1 MNQLNRQTLNLLT
14 KLLSEG
20 RLDHLYERISE
31 IQISGTESP
40 EDLLDYLGFQV
51 DVASLRQD
59 TNLAKDAIARLQKFI
74 EVTEKS
80 GLKGIAYY
88 FLANAY
94 DVSWQIKRRSP
105 EYVPSWTDL
114 ELHKQKVAL
123 SEALRFREAMPKARL
138 LQIFTNLA
146 NTLDRMGRCTE
157 ACYFYDK
164 ALEMDSGFE
173 MALGNKG
180 LSLEYCAR
188 FVTDPHHRTILVKEA
203 HRMLTM
209 ALSRRLDPE
218 ARTGFVGAKENIE
231 KRAPPGLLDGEP
243 INVNAEHEYE
253 NKEHQQYVKFCC
265 AHRLFLNP
273 LAQLGPFPIASGDPL
288 HLPPFVTPVA
298 DFSGYY
304 FFSYFNSLKQEYA
317 TARLLLFESQ
327 RPVKKVHY
335 ADREVFLVNT
345 LDYPCYS
352 TQTEFLKLAFRSSYS
367 LLDKIAFFLNAYLS
381 LGIPDDKIYL
391 RTIWYEDYRVRRL
404 RPQFRNMSN
413 PGAMALFYL
422 SQDLFESQT
431 TNNNVETYLRYIAA
445 YRHALEHRFL
455 KLHDMLYTPPKD
467 SDNPFDQFQ
476 AKLKDPKTP
485 SVYQTQFFEDA
496 VQLFR
501 IVKAALMYLTMTMVV
516 SEDQKREET
525 DQDKILPGMML
536 DTYVG
541 TYEDDWKRH

>member
-1 MNQLNRQTLNLLT
+1 MNQLNRQTLDLFATLL
-14 KLLSEG
+14 LEG
-20 RLDHLYERISE
+20 RGDELHKRILD
-31 IQISGTESP
+31 IQICGTESP
-40 EDLLDYLGFQV
+40 EDLLDYIGFQI

-59 TNLAKDAIARLQKFI
+59 TDLAKDAIARLQKFI

-94 DVSWQIKRRSP
+94 DATWQRERRSGRYAP
-105 EYVPSWTDL
+105 AWNDL
-114 ELHKQKVAL
+114 ELHDQKVAL
-123 SEALRFREAMPKARL
+123 SEALRFREALPKIRV
-138 LQIFTNLA
+138 LQIYTNLA
-146 NTLDRMGRCTE
+146 NTLDRMGRCIE

-164 ALEMDSGFE
+164 ALEIDSGFG

-180 LSLEYCAR
+180 ISLEYYAR
-188 FVTDPHHRTILVKEA
+188 FVTDPHQRTILVKEA

-209 ALSRRLDPE
+209 AVSGRLDPE
-218 ARTGFVGAKENIE
+218 TREGFAQTKEKIE
-231 KRAPPGLLDGEP
+231 KNAPPGLLDDES
-243 INVNAEHEYE
+243 INLDAEYE
-253 NKEHQQYVKFCC
+253 YDAKEHKEYVKFCC
-265 AHRLFLNP
+265 THGLFLNA
-273 LAQLGPFPIASGDPL
+273 LNQLGPFLIARGDPL
-288 HLPPFVTPVA
+288 QLPPFVTGVS

-304 FFSYFNSLKQEYA
+304 FFNYFNSLKQEYSA
-317 TARLLLFESQ
+317 ARLLLFESQ

-335 ADREVFLVNT
+335 ADKEVFLVNT

-352 TQTEFLKLAFRSSYS
+352 MQTEFLKLAFRSCYS

-391 RTIWYEDYRVRRL
+391 RTIWWEDYRTRRL

-431 TNNNVETYLRYIAA
+431 TNDDVETYLRHIAN
-445 YRHALEHRFL
+445 YRHALEHRFM
-455 KLHDMLYTPPKD
+455 KLHDMLYTQPKE

-476 AKLKDPKTP
+476 FKLKDPKTP
-485 SVYQTQFFEDA
+485 SVYLTDFFEDT

-501 IVKAALMYLTMTMVV
+501 IVRAAFIYLTMTMLVN
-516 SEDQKREET
+516 EDQKGKGTRE
-525 DQDKILPGMML
+525 DKILPGPIL
-536 DTYVG
+536 DVYG
-541 TYEDDWKRH
+541 DDWKRY